1 MALMTLQEAK
11 AAGVVSDRSDA
22 GLQMLLDATEKDL
35 VDHVG
40 PQGEHTVVLSGGTSV
55 WLPQPAESV
64 ATVQEYA
71 LDPDSAEAATGF
83 ALDLGGRRLY
93 KTDGSD
99 FRDYVTVTYTP
110 VDNIPRLKQA
120 QLQLIQVHLQQD
132 GIDDLEEG
140 QQSIKHA
147 DFAKSRMDILGYVTN
162 NYGGSGMLA

>member
-11 AAGVVSDRSDA
+11 ASGVVSDRSDA
-22 GLQMLLDATEKDL
+22 GLQLLLDATEKDL

-40 PQGEHTVVLSGGTSV
+40 PLGEHTVTLSGGVSV

-64 ATVQEYA
+64 AEVEVFSI
-71 LDPDSAEAATGF
+71 DPDESDVITAF

-93 KTDGSD
+93 RTDGSG

-110 VDNIPRLKQA
+110 VDDIPRLKQA
-120 QLQLIQVHLQQD
+120 QLQLVQVHLQQD

-140 QQSIKHA
+140 EQTIKRA
-147 DFAKSRMDILGYVTN
+147 DFAKSRMDILGYVMN
-162 NYGGSGMLA
+162 NYGGAGMLA